1 MYMTSA
7 KSMASKVTWWHIGAI
22 LLMNAAVVVA
32 EFPASGYNIQPETPA
47 PDFLSSP
54 LNVTFRRGELA
65 ILRCSVYNL
74 GTKTVVWRRHEHS
87 FPLTSGSLTVVA
99 DDRIQIGHVDF
110 KNQWDLMIKNVQP
123 EDEGVYECQVASTN
137 RNIRRLVSLTVIDS
151 KAEAMEIT
159 ISREQYVERGE
170 PVTLHCNVT
179 GQHYTPDEIDWFR
192 NGEKVTSEKHRRVK
206 LLKQLSIAHKT
217 FISILSIDKATMEDS
232 GVYVCRSSNM
242 HIANTKVHVL
252 SAETS
257 NKKRGTYHDGYADE
271 HVSSDQ
277 MKSSASTIRQA
288 TFAIICQCTLLM
300 FTYCY
305 K

>member
-1 MYMTSA
+1 MTRA
-7 KSMASKVTWWHIGAI
+7 KNMASKVKCWQIEAI

-65 ILRCSVYNL
+65 VLRCSVYNL

-87 FPLTSGSLTVVA
+87 FPLTSGTMTVVA

-123 EDEGVYECQVASTN
+123 DDEGVYECQVASTN
-137 RNIRRLVSLTVIDS
+137 RNIRKLVSLTVIDS

-159 ISREQYVERGE
+159 ISGEQYVERGE
-170 PVTLHCNVT
+170 PLTLHCNVT

-192 NGEKVTSEKHRRVK
+192 NGEKVTSEKHRGVK
-206 LLKQLSIAHKT
+206 LFKQLSMAYKT
-217 FISILSIDKATMEDS
+217 FTSILSINEATMEDS

-271 HVSSDQ
+271 HISIDQ
-277 MKSSASTIRQA
+277 MKSSASIIRQA
-288 TFAIICQCTLLM
+288 TFAIICQCTFLM